1 MKARKGFT
9 LVELLIVMAIIAA
22 LMAILIPM
30 AGGAMKKAKATRVAV
45 MMRNVEQAA
54 EQYIMAYLPSNGN
67 DITLDH
73 LVDKGYLST
82 NTILTD
88 ITLSVNIGTDEYK
101 IGVTYNGPKDA
112 DFLEMIYTSL
122 KDTYSSIASDTDN
135 GTITITATGSR
146 FW

>member
-82 NTILTD
+82 
-88 ITLSVNIGTDEYK
+88 K
-101 IGVTYNGPKDA
+101 
-112 DFLEMIYTSL
+112 
-122 KDTYSSIASDTDN
+122 
-135 GTITITATGSR
+135 
-146 FW
+146 